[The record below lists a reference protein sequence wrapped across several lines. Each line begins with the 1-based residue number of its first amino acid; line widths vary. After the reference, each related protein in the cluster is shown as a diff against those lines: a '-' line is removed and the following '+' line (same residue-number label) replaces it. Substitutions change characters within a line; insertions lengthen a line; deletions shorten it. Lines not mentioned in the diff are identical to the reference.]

1 MSDPSRARTGAH
13 RPRRSPLAVLVPL
26 ALAVAAVVALLVAV
40 GGLLGGGDVGD
51 DTPTASATTKPVT
64 TTRTTTPATTP
75 VTSAPVTSAPAP
87 STPASSTPASSSSS
101 STSSAAVDRSARVS
115 VLNST
120 RTAGLAAKAAATL
133 RTAGWAVSATGN
145 YRQATPPTTVYYP
158 GDLEATARAVAAD
171 LGRSVRVQ
179 PSSQFGTAGLTVVLG
194 ADFSG

>member
-1 MSDPSRARTGAH
+1 M
-13 RPRRSPLAVLVPL
+13 
-26 ALAVAAVVALLVAV
+26 VALLVAV

-87 STPASSTPASSSSS
+87 STPASSTPASRLEQARPG
-101 STSSAAVDRSARVS
+101 SAAVDRSARVS